1 MADNSEIIL
10 SQILKAK
17 NESIAPEMSP
27 SDFFEVFCAEQATKD
42 YELSYEEIQDGI
54 VDGEHDGGIDSFYTF
69 LDGECVEEE
78 VDFTLPKKSA
88 VLEVV
93 IIQSKTTS
101 GFSETP
107 INKMISSLK
116 RLLSLSQDYNE
127 LTQYSSEVKS
137 RAEIF
142 RKSYT
147 KLVPKFPSLN
157 IKIIYACSKSTS
169 DIHQNTKLKA
179 DELVSEIRSLF
190 YEAKVNFEF
199 WGAKELVALARTK
212 PTQTFE
218 LKFDQ
223 SLNGSNGYVAL
234 VKLKN
239 FYKFLLGGGEEIR
252 SDLFDANVRDYQGS
266 TEVNQEIL
274 KTLESGGSDDFWWF
288 NNGVT
293 VLASRA
299 SSGGS
304 IITIENPQIVNGL
317 QTSSEI
323 GRFFDTLDREDSRS
337 VMVKVVATENEEVR
351 DKIIKAT
358 NSQNQV
364 PLASLRATDKI
375 QRDIEHHLKAHGYFY
390 DRRKNFY
397 KKDGK
402 PASKI
407 LSIGLMAQAVMTLFR
422 GEPDNARARPSS
434 LIKDDQVYS
443 SIFSESFA
451 LDAYL
456 VAASAIRMIELKL
469 KESDGLVARDR
480 NNIRF
485 YVLYW
490 VCAIKS
496 KSISLNADRLSKLKD
511 QISSEDITEAISEVW
526 QLFSAEGATDKIA
539 KGPQFRELL
548 KDKVKTKIQ
557 THFQPLREAESSL
570 SLPSRPMSSAIEG
583 M

>member
-1 MADNSEIIL
+1 MPDNSEVIL
-10 SQILKAK
+10 RQVLQDQNKD
-17 NESIAPEMSP
+17 IAPELSSP
-27 SDFFEVFCAEQATKD
+27 DFFEVFCAEQATKE
-42 YELSYEEIQDGI
+42 YELSYEEIQAGI

-69 LDGECVEEE
+69 LDGEGVGEE
-78 VDFTLPKKSA
+78 VDFNLPKKTPD
-88 VLEVV
+88 LEVV
-93 IIQSKTTS
+93 IIQSKSTS

-107 INKMISSLK
+107 IDKMISSL
-116 RLLSLSQDYNE
+116 RHLLSLSEEFNE

-137 RAEIF
+137 RADIF
-142 RKSYT
+142 RKSY
-147 KLVPKFPSLN
+147 KRLASKFPSLK
-157 IKIIYACSKSTS
+157 IKIIYACTKSTA
-169 DIHQNTKLKA
+169 DIHHNTRLKA
-179 DELVSEIRSLF
+179 QDLINAVRSLF
-190 YEAKVNFEF
+190 DEAEVRLYF
-199 WGAKELVALARTK
+199 WGAKELLGLARTQ

-218 LKFDQ
+218 LTFEQ

-239 FYKFLLGGGEEIR
+239 FYNFLLGGGSEIR
-252 SDLFDANVRDYQGS
+252 SDLFEANVRDYQGS
-266 TEVNQEIL
+266 TEVNQEISN
-274 KTLESGGSDDFWWF
+274 TLESGGTDDFWWF

-323 GRFFDTLDREDSRS
+323 GRFFSNAGNDDSRS

-375 QRDIEHHLKAHGYFY
+375 QRDIEHHLKANGYFY

-397 KKDGK
+397 KNDGK
-402 PASKI
+402 PAAKI
-407 LSIGLMAQAVMTLFR
+407 ISIALMAQAVMTLFR

-434 LIKDDQVYS
+434 LIKDDAVYS
-443 SIFSESFA
+443 SIFSDAYA

-456 VAASAIRMIELKL
+456 VAASTIRMIELKL
-469 KESDGLVARDR
+469 KGTDGLVARDR

-485 YVLYW
+485 YVLFW
-490 VCAIKS
+490 VCALKAR
-496 KSISLNADRLSKLKD
+496 SISLNEGRISRLKD
-511 QISSEDITEAISEVW
+511 QISNDDISDAISEVW
-526 QLFSAEGATDKIA
+526 QLFSDAGGTDQIA
-539 KGPQFRELL
+539 KGPNFKEHI
-548 KDKVKTKIQ
+548 KDKVKDRIQ
-557 THFQPLREAESSL
+557 EDIQR
-570 SLPSRPMSSAIEG
+570 LPH
-583 M
+583 